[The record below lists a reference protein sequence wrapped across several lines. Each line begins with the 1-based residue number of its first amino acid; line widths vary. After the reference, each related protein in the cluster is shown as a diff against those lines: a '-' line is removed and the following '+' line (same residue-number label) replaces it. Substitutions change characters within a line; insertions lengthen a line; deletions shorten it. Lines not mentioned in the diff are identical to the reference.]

1 MIRKQCIS
9 PFSATAAKLLP
20 VSIAANTATE
30 NMINRQS
37 IFIPIQPKHDPT
49 VKNAVYLV
57 TDRITNISVLS
68 ISGTNISV
76 NAAARL
82 EIKLAVR
89 QTGRLCVNIDCFFE
103 CTKRKISSATTADT
117 PAAVTIDGKI
127 YGC

>member
-30 NMINRQS
+30 NIINRQS
-37 IFIPIQPKHDPT
+37 IFIPIQPKHEPT
-49 VKNAVYLV
+49 VKNAAYLV

-82 EIKLAVR
+82 EIKFAVR
-89 QTGRLCVNIDCFFE
+89 QTGRLCANIDCLFE
-103 CTKRKISSATTADT
+103 CTNRKISNATTVAT
-117 PAAVTIDGKI
+117 PIAVTSDGKI
-127 YGC
+127 NGC